1 MFGGGRIHSSKNKNN
16 NNNNNMDSQISKPR
30 IRRQRRGRDE
40 EDDDVSD
47 PISRCCDDGLS
58 SVSLPIYMNRRRL
71 LPVQRIATFAI
82 VAVSLFGSSSSS
94 AAAAAAFSHRPT
106 TRSLGTIRW
115 TRRDG
120 IMRTE
125 TKMRTRRRRIERGLE
140 SSYTSVEIPF
150 TRLFPFELF
159 STDGSDIDAVPSS
172 SSLSTGRTVT
182 TSAAEI
188 SSRSRPTPK
197 KATATRSGSS
207 PLEQSFRQ
215 IRQHVIEELRT
226 TNNNNNN
233 NIDDDDERFETCSV
247 LIMSMVDYLRDISTT
262 TTTTTPTG
270 NATVNA
276 ETSSSESSTPS
287 SRSNLLQEEDRRI
300 VSEIID
306 ETMQAFF
313 ARAFA
318 APYRGTHAWNR
329 ITLGVELL
337 QLQLSS
343 SGLLAEPYD
352 TVPKAVLV
360 RTLQAVTGL
369 LEGPP
374 PQHYGRH
381 RQQRRRRRQ
390 PDGIRK
396 NNRPLLVRNKQ
407 NDDRDSGQK
416 SELNPDVAFRLLQR
430 LVTGVGMRNYPKK
443 MTSSRLAIDDH
454 NYNINDDETDER
466 RPQKVPMAA
475 QLYEVDFNRVLNV
488 YSNLGKMDMAHRVIA
503 LQERTPHAP
512 SLSPV
517 TYSILLKGYGK
528 LGDWYNIDMLIRHG
542 AASGVKPDTILF
554 NSLMDAYISCGQIE
568 KAQAVFNVMKK
579 PSRRRNEKEEMIQED
594 AVNYELS
601 VDDSVSDFPFS
612 SEDCPVADL
621 RSYNILLKGLARQ
634 GSWKEAQDVATEM
647 DENNMWDHVTT
658 NTLVLAACNAKKYKR
673 AEELLAEKTTNLDV
687 GATMMKL
694 NDGKNR
700 SRSKKGRQHPNADA
714 YTSLMNSYGNEGQ
727 VEKAL
732 TLLRSMKDRGVEANE
747 FHYSCLVGSLARKRQ
762 VDKASKMI
770 SYVRTI
776 PSIRDHPVIY
786 NSFISGLVH
795 HSASAGDDN
804 MMNII
809 DDDYDKYV
817 DEAVGVLRTMIKRQ
831 IYLDVS
837 TVAVIIDGFG
847 RCLHPRVVEATTLVE
862 KLESERLIP
871 RNHIKVYTAL
881 IRVFANAND
890 LQGAIQTFRKI
901 SQPDVPA
908 VNALLEACARCG
920 NSEVLTE
927 TFLYYFDQ
935 RDRDER
941 RQKRVPSASSVLE
954 PDVISYTTMIRD
966 ALARDTPE
974 GYREARRLYEEMK
987 YQRRIFPDTILVNI
1001 IIRGL
1006 VEAARSGWG
1015 AVQPTDARFAAGVL
1029 RDAEQLH
1036 WDEGQLERRK
1046 RVTELAMRNCV
1057 GNVWDEEAGLY
1068 GLWKDHPR
1076 SKSSPSTPIEQ
1087 QRRRQKDEEDDE
1099 ENEMFERHGWNQV
1112 DSGFQLWGAG
1122 KSVMPPPSS
1131 SSAKSPGERETDKFL
1146 QSKGWNDMESGFRII

>member
-1 MFGGGRIHSSKNKNN
+1 
-16 NNNNNMDSQISKPR
+16 
-30 IRRQRRGRDE
+30 
-40 EDDDVSD
+40 
-47 PISRCCDDGLS
+47 
-58 SVSLPIYMNRRRL
+58 
-71 LPVQRIATFAI
+71 
-82 VAVSLFGSSSSS
+82 
-94 AAAAAAFSHRPT
+94 
-106 TRSLGTIRW
+106 
-115 TRRDG
+115 
-120 IMRTE
+120 MR
-125 TKMRTRRRRIERGLE
+125 RRRRIPGLDTP
-140 SSYTSVEIPF
+140 SSSVEFPS
-150 TRLFPFELF
+150 RVSPFELF
-159 STDGSDIDAVPSS
+159 SMEGSDDIDAL
-172 SSLSTGRTVT
+172 SSLESEKTVAT
-182 TSAAEI
+182 AATEI
-188 SSRSRPTPK
+188 PLRSRSRSTSK
-197 KATATRSGSS
+197 NAAATRSGSS
-207 PLEQSFRQ
+207 SLEQSFRQ
-215 IRQHVIEELRT
+215 IRQHVIEELRS
-226 TNNNNNN
+226 TNNNNSNN
-233 NIDDDDERFETCSV
+233 NNYDDDDDRFETCSV
-247 LIMSMVDYLRDISTT
+247 LIMGMVDYLRDISTT
-262 TTTTTPTG
+262 AATSSPTG
-270 NATVNA
+270 NAAFNA
-276 ETSSSESSTPS
+276 KSSSSSSESTPS
-287 SRSNLLQEEDRRI
+287 GSMSNPLQEEDRRV

-318 APYRGTHAWNR
+318 APYRGTHAWHR
-329 ITLGVELL
+329 VTLGVELL

-374 PQHYGRH
+374 PQHYGHH
-381 RQQRRRRRQ
+381 RQQRRRQRQ
-390 PDGIRK
+390 PDGIGK
-396 NNRPLLVRNKQ
+396 KNRPPLVQNKQ
-407 NDDRDSGQK
+407 NDERDPGQNA
-416 SELNPDVAFRLLQR
+416 ELNPDVAFRLLQR

-454 NYNINDDETDER
+454 NNNINDDDDDETDKR

-528 LGDWYNIDMLIRHG
+528 LGDWNNIDMLIRHA

-554 NSLMDAYISCGQIE
+554 NSLMDAYTNCGQID
-568 KAQAVFNVMKK
+568 KARTVFNAMKK
-579 PSRRRNEKEEMIQED
+579 PIRRRNEEEEKIQN
-594 AVNYELS
+594 AVNYEIS
-601 VDDSVSDFPFS
+601 VDDSVSNFPFS
-612 SEDCPVADL
+612 SEDCPVADI
-621 RSYNILLKGLARQ
+621 RSYNTLLKGLARQ
-634 GSWKEAQDVATEM
+634 GSWKEAQYVATEM

-762 VDKASKMI
+762 VEKANKMI

-795 HSASAGDDN
+795 HSASAGDDS
-804 MMNII
+804 MMNVI

-862 KLESERLIP
+862 KLELERLIP
-871 RNHIKVYTAL
+871 RNHIKVCTAL

-908 VNALLEACARCG
+908 VNALLEASARCS
-920 NSEVLTE
+920 NSEVLNE
-927 TFLYYFDQ
+927 TFRFYFDQ

-941 RQKRVPSASSVLE
+941 KQKTMYSVSSVLE
-954 PDVISYTTMIRD
+954 PDVVSYTTMIRD

-974 GYREARRLYEEMK
+974 GFREARRLYEEMK

-1015 AVQPTDARFAAGVL
+1015 AVQATDARFAAGVL

-1057 GNVWDEEAGLY
+1057 GDVWDEEAGLY
-1068 GLWKDHPR
+1068 GLWKGHGHPR
-1076 SKSSPSTPIEQ
+1076 SKSSPSTTMA
-1087 QRRRQKDEEDDE
+1087 QRRRRQQQGEDDDE
-1099 ENEMFERHGWNQV
+1099 EANEMFERHGWNQV

-1122 KSVMPPPSS
+1122 KSVMPPPAS
-1131 SSAKSPGERETDKFL
+1131 SSAKSASERETDKFL

>member
-1 MFGGGRIHSSKNKNN
+1 M
-16 NNNNNMDSQISKPR
+16 
-30 IRRQRRGRDE
+30 E
-40 EDDDVSD
+40 
-47 PISRCCDDGLS
+47 
-58 SVSLPIYMNRRRL
+58 
-71 LPVQRIATFAI
+71 
-82 VAVSLFGSSSSS
+82 
-94 AAAAAAFSHRPT
+94 
-106 TRSLGTIRW
+106 
-115 TRRDG
+115 
-120 IMRTE
+120 
-125 TKMRTRRRRIERGLE
+125 
-140 SSYTSVEIPF
+140 
-150 TRLFPFELF
+150 
-159 STDGSDIDAVPSS
+159 GSDIDALSS
-172 SSLSTGRTVT
+172 SSSRRRAATA
-182 TSAAEI
+182 AAEI
-188 SSRSRPTPK
+188 PSTSRSQSTK
-197 KATATRSGSS
+197 VAAKRSASS
-207 PLEQSFRQ
+207 LEQSFRQ
-215 IRQHVIEELRT
+215 IRQHVIDELRSKS
-226 TNNNNNN
+226 NN
-233 NIDDDDERFETCSV
+233 DDDENSFETASV
-247 LIMSMVDYLRDISTT
+247 LIVGMVDYLRDIS
-262 TTTTTPTG
+262 
-270 NATVNA
+270 NAVNG
-276 ETSSSESSTPS
+276 ESSSGASATSPVQSLE
-287 SRSNLLQEEDRRI
+287 EEDRRI

-318 APYRGTHAWNR
+318 APYRGVDAWHR
-329 ITLGVELL
+329 ITLGVDML

-352 TVPKAVLV
+352 TVPKGVLV

-374 PQHYGRH
+374 PQQYGRQ
-381 RQQRRRRRQ
+381 RQRQRRRQ
-390 PDGIRK
+390 DGIRK
-396 NNRPLLVRNKQ
+396 KNRPPPAQQQHNQSDNR
-407 NDDRDSGQK
+407 NDDQK
-416 SELNPDVAFRLLQR
+416 TELNPDVAFRLLQR

-443 MTSSRLAIDDH
+443 TMVSRLAIDD
-454 NYNINDDETDER
+454 NNNINDGETDKR
-466 RPQKVPMAA
+466 RPQKAPMAA

-528 LGDWYNIDMLIRHG
+528 LGDWNNIDMLIRHG

-554 NSLMDAYISCGQIE
+554 NSLMDAYINCGQID
-568 KAQAVFNVMKK
+568 KARTVFSAMKK
-579 PSRRRNEKEEMIQED
+579 PNRRRNKEEDQDIK
-594 AVNYELS
+594 NYEHSIDEPLS
-601 VDDSVSDFPFS
+601 GFPFS
-612 SEDCPVADL
+612 PEDCPVTDI
-621 RSYNILLKGLARQ
+621 RSYNTLLKGLARQ
-634 GSWKEAQDVATEM
+634 GSWKEAQSVATEM
-647 DENNMWDHVTT
+647 EQNNTWDHVTT
-658 NTLVLAACNAKKYKR
+658 NTLVQAACNGREYKT
-673 AEELLAEKTTNLDV
+673 AEKLLAEKTTNLDV
-687 GATMMKL
+687 GATTTRT

-714 YTSLMNSYGNEGQ
+714 YTSLMNSYGNEGR

-732 TLLRSMKDRGVEANE
+732 ALLRSMKDRGVEANE
-747 FHYSCLVGSLARKRQ
+747 FHYSCLVGSLARKRL
-762 VDKASKMI
+762 VEKAYKMM

-776 PSIRDHPVIY
+776 PSISDHPVIY

-795 HSASAGDDN
+795 HSASAGDDS

-817 DEAVGVLRTMIKRQ
+817 DEAVGVLRTMIERQ

-837 TVAVIIDGFG
+837 TVAVVIDGFG
-847 RCLHPRVVEATTLVE
+847 RCLYPRVVEATTLVE

-871 RNHIKVYTAL
+871 RNHIKVCTAL

-901 SQPDVPA
+901 SRPDLPA
-908 VNALLEACARCG
+908 VNALLEASARCS

-927 TFLYYFDQ
+927 TFRFYFDQ
-935 RDRDER
+935 RDRDKS
-941 RQKRVPSASSVLE
+941 QKRLPSVSLVLE

-966 ALARDTPE
+966 ALTRDTPE

-987 YQRRIFPDTILVNI
+987 FQRRIFPDKILVNI

-1015 AVQPTDARFAAGVL
+1015 AVQASDARFAAGVL
-1029 RDAEQLH
+1029 RDAEQLQ
-1036 WDEGQLERRK
+1036 WDDGQLERRK

-1076 SKSSPSTPIEQ
+1076 SKSSATVV
-1087 QRRRQKDEEDDE
+1087 QRRLRQQEEDDYGDDE

-1122 KSVMPPPSS
+1122 KNLMPPPPSS
-1131 SSAKSPGERETDKFL
+1131 SATSSSERGTDKFL